1 MIKQINNP
9 TNGQLS
15 ILLAPGVIACLI
27 SILTRDIATWA
38 LWTMIVSLAAYFIS
52 LTYFCIRQKCY
63 KFLFVTLAKGV
74 IAIGTL
80 YLIWII

>member
-1 MIKQINNP
+1 
-9 TNGQLS
+9 
-15 ILLAPGVIACLI
+15 
-27 SILTRDIATWA
+27 
-38 LWTMIVSLAAYFIS
+38 MIVSLAAYFIS

-74 IAIGTL
+74 IAIGML